1 MRRPVSLT
9 DSQLTR
15 SPTASIRTI
24 DSHASSTSVGSR
36 LTVFVPPL
44 NSLPDIADYRSESSP
59 LSRHLSFASSHH
71 SGTVDDTVI
80 QNDGYIYPGDR
91 RVIAPSRGNSLRRS
105 GSMTDIDT
113 EFHDSSRARGKRPS
127 SGNMQK
133 IFEYSPASMS
143 SAPSLGRNAYLTPP
157 TSNADRP
164 YSMTDGAFL
173 SATSSATRSNVS
185 STYLSG
191 TEWTRADPSTGSG
204 TGTGTVASTGH
215 DNSSG
220 LRLDSVT
227 ASTTEHGPL
236 LSQNDV
242 GFETSYSSNYQS
254 DSIPLSGTSASTLF
268 RARAVTRRVRGNS
281 RSGTSSYTFESS
293 DKENVQPSPSYAP
306 SDSVTQT
313 YTPGSSTLTPD
324 TGSRTITSGS
334 YTPGSGT
341 YSGTFTPGSNS
352 YTGTYTPTTQSGSY
366 TSGNHTENSTANESG
381 TESYTNSLTASGSG
395 SYTMSGSDSY
405 TSGYTPVS
413 ETVSVSGSYTP
424 GSLSYG
430 SGSHGPG
437 SASYTD
443 THTPV
448 AASQSVSNSFTRGT
462 ETGYDICP
470 SSDLTTLT
478 QTSSSI
484 YSETLTPPA
493 RYVASRP
500 HIRDSLAVPGRRR
513 TTSQTSSEY
522 LTAEEIASGPSSP
535 ASFKSL
541 STIPSLPETEFITA
555 DGGSTAYKTASEPP
569 TLSEYYT
576 ASQMYTP
583 SHPPSD
589 PGLSQEIE
597 VVEGQQPVPPFAP
610 ERGLRQEIE
619 REVEPTLTRELR
631 PQPEKFELEYGKDES
646 VIPTAAEPE
655 IRQGMRSGASTPKPL
670 SPVGIFESEGSI
682 FHPIPVLPRPPPSEI
697 PTIPSPRPSFTDLSE
712 EIPLPPTESLP
723 SLSPLP
729 TSTESVHVPTPSTMH
744 QSLPASSGPGSGSE
758 PELSSSL
765 PETKSLLES
774 ESVSIPPS
782 FEGSSA
788 AYVHSRSLPPT
799 PHVVSEPALSTPS
812 LPDLPSPFSSSEDAP
827 TPSSLP
833 ISAVSLQ
840 SSSNIQSTPWARETN
855 LSYDSSILH
864 PSPSLRSLVVHGI
877 PEASYDTSQLRPSAS
892 SVSSLSSDDKL
903 STVPPSTSPLTSL
916 APRSPLAS
924 ITPLSS
930 LSASASSVLTP
941 SSLSISFEPAS
952 TTRSPVLPQAI
963 PTAPVVARSPLTVS
977 SSYMTESETETSMLD
992 YTSSLADTIEEESEG
1007 PEPEVELSPV
1017 LRDEGDEDRLSTIST
1032 EPSLLSTVVPSEHI
1046 RSVSNY
1052 LISLLQNL
1060 SKFG

>member
-15 SPTASIRTI
+15 SPTVSIRTI

-113 EFHDSSRARGKRPS
+113 EFNASSHARGKRPS
-127 SGNMQK
+127 SGNMRK
-133 IFEYSPASMS
+133 ILEYSPASMS
-143 SAPSLGRNAYLTPP
+143 SVPSLGRNAYITPP
-157 TSNADRP
+157 TSNASRP

-173 SATSSATRSNVS
+173 STTSSTTRSNVS

-191 TEWTRADPSTGSG
+191 TEWIGAGSTMGA
-204 TGTGTVASTGH
+204 GTGTVASTGY
-215 DNSSG
+215 DNSPG
-220 LRLDSVT
+220 LRLDSFST
-227 ASTTEHGPL
+227 STTEHGPS
-236 LSQNDV
+236 LSQNGV
-242 GFETSYSSNYQS
+242 GLETSYSSNSQS

-281 RSGTSSYTFESS
+281 RSGTSTYTLESS
-293 DKENVQPSPSYAP
+293 DKENAQPSPSYIP
-306 SDSVTQT
+306 SVTQT

-341 YSGTFTPGSNS
+341 YSGTFTPGSSS

-366 TSGNHTENSTANESG
+366 TPGSRTENSTTNASG
-381 TESYTNSLTASGSG
+381 TGSYTNSVTASGSG
-395 SYTMSGSDSY
+395 SYTMSGSDSH
-405 TSGYTPVS
+405 TSGHTPVS
-413 ETVSVSGSYTP
+413 EIVSVSGSHTP
-424 GSLSYG
+424 GSLSYE
-430 SGSHGPG
+430 SGSYGPG
-437 SASYTD
+437 SATYTG

-448 AASQSVSNSFTRGT
+448 ATSQSASNSFTRGT

-484 YSETLTPPA
+484 YSGTLTPPA
-493 RYVASRP
+493 RYVASPRL
-500 HIRDSLAVPGRRR
+500 HIRDSLAVPERRR

-522 LTAEEIASGPSSP
+522 LTAEELVSGPSSP

-555 DGGSTAYKTASEPP
+555 DGSSTIYKTVSEPP

-589 PGLSQEIE
+589 PGLPQEIE
-597 VVEGQQPVPPFAP
+597 VVEEQQPISIFP
-610 ERGLRQEIE
+610 ERGLRQEMK
-619 REVEPTLTRELR
+619 REVEPALEPELR
-631 PQPEKFELEYGKDES
+631 PQSEEFELEYQKYEP
-646 VIPTAAEPE
+646 VIPPAAEPE
-655 IRQGMRSGASTPKPL
+655 FRQDVRSGASTPKPL
-670 SPVGIFESEGSI
+670 SSVGIFESEGSI
-682 FHPIPVLPRPPPSEI
+682 FHPISALPRPSPSEI
-697 PTIPSPRPSFTDLSE
+697 LTIPSSRPSFTE
-712 EIPLPPTESLP
+712 EIPLPPPTESHH

-729 TSTESVHVPTPSTMH
+729 TTTESVHVPTPSTTH
-744 QSLPASSGPGSGSE
+744 QSLPASSRSGSGSE

-765 PETKSLLES
+765 PETESLLEL
-774 ESVSIPPS
+774 ESVSIKPS
-782 FEGSSA
+782 LEGSSA

-799 PHVVSEPALSTPS
+799 PRVVSEPALSTPS
-812 LPDLPSPFSSSEDAP
+812 LPDLPSPLSSSEDAP

-833 ISAVSLQ
+833 ISTVNLQ
-840 SSSNIQSTPWARETN
+840 SGSSIQSTPWARETS

-864 PSPSLRSLVVHGI
+864 PSPSLRSLVVHDI

-892 SVSSLSSDDKL
+892 SISSLSSVDKL

-916 APRSPLAS
+916 APHSPLAS

-930 LSASASSVLTP
+930 LSASASSALTP
-941 SSLSISFEPAS
+941 SSLSISSEPAS
-952 TTRSPVLPQAI
+952 IARSPVLPQAI
-963 PTAPVVARSPLTVS
+963 PIAPVVARSPLTLS
-977 SSYMTESETETSMLD
+977 SSYMTESETESSVLD
-992 YTSSLADTIEEESEG
+992 YSSSLADTIEEELEE
-1007 PEPEVELSPV
+1007 PEPEVELPPV
-1017 LRDEGDEDRLSTIST
+1017 LKDEGDEDRLSTIST
-1032 EPSLLSTVVPSEHI
+1032 EPSLLSTVVLSEHI
-1046 RSVSNY
+1046 RSVSNC
-1052 LISLLQNL
+1052 LISLLHNL
-1060 SKFG
+1060 SVFG

>member
-15 SPTASIRTI
+15 SPTISIRTI

-80 QNDGYIYPGDR
+80 RNDGYIYPGDR
-91 RVIAPSRGNSLRRS
+91 RVITPSRGNSLRRS
-105 GSMTDIDT
+105 GSMTDIDL
-113 EFHDSSRARGKRPS
+113 EFNASSRARGKRPT
-127 SGNMQK
+127 SGNVREM
-133 IFEYSPASMS
+133 FEYSPASMS
-143 SAPSLGRNAYLTPP
+143 SAPFLGRSAYITPP
-157 TSNADRP
+157 TSNASRP
-164 YSMTDGAFL
+164 YLMTDGAFL
-173 SATSSATRSNVS
+173 SVTSSAARSNVS

-191 TEWTRADPSTGSG
+191 TERTGVGSSMGVG

-215 DNSSG
+215 DDSPG
-220 LRLDSVT
+220 LRLDSLST
-227 ASTTEHGPL
+227 LTTEHGPL

-242 GFETSYSSNYQS
+242 ETSYSS

-281 RSGTSSYTFESS
+281 RSGTSTYTLESS
-293 DKENVQPSPSYAP
+293 DKENMQPSPSYAP
-306 SDSVTQT
+306 SDSVTHA
-313 YTPGSSTLTPD
+313 YTPGSSTLTSD

-334 YTPGSGT
+334 YTPGSET
-341 YSGTFTPGSNS
+341 YSDTFTPGSSS

-366 TSGNHTENSTANESG
+366 TPGSRTENSTTNESG
-381 TESYTNSLTASGSG
+381 MESYTNSVTASGSG

-405 TSGYTPVS
+405 TSGYTPVG
-413 ETVSVSGSYTP
+413 ETVSVSRSYTP
-424 GSLSYG
+424 GSLS
-430 SGSHGPG
+430 HG
-437 SASYTD
+437 SASYTG
-443 THTPV
+443 TYTPV
-448 AASQSVSNSFTRGT
+448 ATSQSASNSFTRGT

-478 QTSSSI
+478 QASSSI

-493 RYVASRP
+493 RYLVSPRP
-500 HIRDSLAVPGRRR
+500 HIRDSLAVPARRR

-522 LTAEEIASGPSSP
+522 LTAEELVSGPSSP

-555 DGGSTAYKTASEPP
+555 DGSSTTYKTASEPP

-589 PGLSQEIE
+589 PGLPQEIE
-597 VVEGQQPVPPFAP
+597 LVEGQQPEPIFVP
-610 ERGLRQEIE
+610 ERGMRREIK
-619 REVEPTLTRELR
+619 REVEPALEPELR
-631 PQPEKFELEYGKDES
+631 PQSGEFELEYKKYES
-646 VIPTAAEPE
+646 VITPAAEPE
-655 IRQGMRSGASTPKPL
+655 IHQGMRSGASTPKPL
-670 SPVGIFESEGSI
+670 SSVGIFASEGSI
-682 FHPIPVLPRPPPSEI
+682 FHPISALPRPPPSEI
-697 PTIPSPRPSFTDLSE
+697 PTIPSPRPSFTNLS
-712 EIPLPPTESLP
+712 EIPLPPTESIS

-729 TSTESVHVPTPSTMH
+729 TTTESVHVPTPSTIH
-744 QSLPASSGPGSGSE
+744 QSLPASSRPGSGSE

-799 PHVVSEPALSTPS
+799 PRVVSEPTLSTPS
-812 LPDLPSPFSSSEDAP
+812 LPDSLSPFSSSEDVP
-827 TPSSLP
+827 IPSSLP
-833 ISAVSLQ
+833 ISTVSLQ
-840 SSSNIQSTPWARETN
+840 SSSSIQSTPWARETS

-864 PSPSLRSLVVHGI
+864 PSPSFRSLVVHDI

-892 SVSSLSSDDKL
+892 SISSLSSDDKL
-903 STVPPSTSPLTSL
+903 STIPPSISPLTSL

-930 LSASASSVLTP
+930 LSASASSALTP
-941 SSLSISFEPAS
+941 SSLSISSEPAS
-952 TTRSPVLPQAI
+952 ITRSPVLPQAI
-963 PTAPVVARSPLTVS
+963 PITPVVARSLLTVS

-992 YTSSLADTIEEESEG
+992 YSSSLADTIEEELEG

-1017 LRDEGDEDRLSTIST
+1017 LRNEGDEDRLSTIST
-1032 EPSLLSTVVPSEHI
+1032 EPSLLSTVVSSEHI
-1046 RSVSNY
+1046 RSVSNC
-1052 LISLLQNL
+1052 LISSLHNF
-1060 SKFG
+1060 SEFG

>member
-113 EFHDSSRARGKRPS
+113 EFNASSRARGKRPS
-127 SGNMQK
+127 SGNMRK
-133 IFEYSPASMS
+133 ILEYSPASMS
-143 SAPSLGRNAYLTPP
+143 SAPSLGRNAYITPP
-157 TSNADRP
+157 TSNASRP

-173 SATSSATRSNVS
+173 PAASSATRSNVS

-191 TEWTRADPSTGSG
+191 TEWMGAGPSIGAG
-204 TGTGTVASTGH
+204 TGTGTVASTGY
-215 DNSSG
+215 DNSPG
-220 LRLDSVT
+220 LRLDSFST
-227 ASTTEHGPL
+227 STTEHGPS

-242 GFETSYSSNYQS
+242 GLETSYPSNTQS

-281 RSGTSSYTFESS
+281 RSGTSTYTLESS
-293 DKENVQPSPSYAP
+293 DKENAQPSPSYVP
-306 SDSVTQT
+306 SDSITQT
-313 YTPGSSTLTPD
+313 YTHGSSTLTPD

-341 YSGTFTPGSNS
+341 YSGTFTPGSSS

-366 TSGNHTENSTANESG
+366 TPGSRTENSTTNESG
-381 TESYTNSLTASGSG
+381 TGSYTNSMTASGSG
-395 SYTMSGSDSY
+395 SYTMSGSDSH

-413 ETVSVSGSYTP
+413 EVVSVSGSYTP

-430 SGSHGPG
+430 SGSYGPG
-437 SASYTD
+437 SATYTG
-443 THTPV
+443 TYTPV
-448 AASQSVSNSFTRGT
+448 ATSQSASNSFTRGT

-484 YSETLTPPA
+484 YSGTLTPPA
-493 RYVASRP
+493 RYVASPRL
-500 HIRDSLAVPGRRR
+500 HIRDSLVVPGRRR

-522 LTAEEIASGPSSP
+522 LTAEELVSGPSSP

-555 DGGSTAYKTASEPP
+555 DGSSTYKTASESP
-569 TLSEYYT
+569 TVSEYYT

-589 PGLSQEIE
+589 PGLPQEIE
-597 VVEGQQPVPPFAP
+597 VVEGQQPVPIFP
-610 ERGLRQEIE
+610 ERGLRQEMK
-619 REVEPTLTRELR
+619 REVEPAPEPEPR
-631 PQPEKFELEYGKDES
+631 PQSGEFELEYQKYEP
-646 VIPTAAEPE
+646 VISPAAEPE
-655 IRQGMRSGASTPKPL
+655 FHQDVRSGASTPKPL
-670 SPVGIFESEGSI
+670 SSVGIFESEGSI
-682 FHPIPVLPRPPPSEI
+682 FHPISALPRPPPSEI
-697 PTIPSPRPSFTDLSE
+697 PTIPSPRPSFTE
-712 EIPLPPTESLP
+712 EIPLPPPTESFP

-729 TSTESVHVPTPSTMH
+729 TTTESVHVPTPLTMH
-744 QSLPASSGPGSGSE
+744 QSLQASSRPGSGSE

-765 PETKSLLES
+765 PETDSLLES

-782 FEGSSA
+782 LEGSSA

-799 PHVVSEPALSTPS
+799 PRVVSEPALSTPS
-812 LPDLPSPFSSSEDAP
+812 LPDIPSPFSSSEDAP

-833 ISAVSLQ
+833 ISTVNLQ
-840 SSSNIQSTPWARETN
+840 SGSSIQSTPWARETS

-864 PSPSLRSLVVHGI
+864 PSPSLRSLVVHDI

-892 SVSSLSSDDKL
+892 SISSLSSVDKL

-930 LSASASSVLTP
+930 LSASASSALTP
-941 SSLSISFEPAS
+941 FSLSITSEPAS
-952 TTRSPVLPQAI
+952 ITCSPVLPQAI
-963 PTAPVVARSPLTVS
+963 PIAPAVARSPLTVS
-977 SSYMTESETETSMLD
+977 SSYMTESETETSVLD
-992 YTSSLADTIEEESEG
+992 YSSSLADTIEEELEE
-1007 PEPEVELSPV
+1007 PEPDVEFSPI

-1046 RSVSNY
+1046 RSVSNC
-1052 LISLLQNL
+1052 LISLLHNL
-1060 SKFG
+1060 SVFG